1 MNILKSLFTR
11 GALASLLFL
20 TIGCG
25 KEAKN
30 EAPEKVSVEFAVA
43 ETSVPVNGTTS
54 LEVKVTPAT
63 RADEVIVTV
72 ADESVVSIES
82 QSYGEE
88 GISLVLKAQKLSST
102 TIYAIHDDLDS
113 PAECAVAVT
122 PIGVD
127 DITLDQTSLS
137 LKVFD
142 TYTLS
147 PTISPADATSPVLIW
162 NSDNEQVATVDN
174 GEVKAVS
181 EGEAKIS
188 VTCNGHTAECA
199 VSVYSIKAESLTLS
213 VDGAATTEKEITV
226 DESFKLDAQIL
237 PADVTYK
244 TVNEWKVSDPQVIK
258 CEPLEI
264 DGNTESAY
272 ITALA
277 PGEAT
282 VTAKIADGSDGKEL
296 TASFKVVVKAAEAP
310 MKEPRIG
317 DYFYSDG
324 TWSDGGLVSINAD
337 GTNAVW
343 LTGDERPAPVE
354 GKTVI
359 GIVFQTASDRISE
372 TEKALGYTH
381 GLVLSLKRA
390 YKPLAMKDPNN
401 KYETPDSLTKFT
413 TLSELNVTCVK
424 RGKLATS
431 YYNDI
436 SGYSATKGIC
446 SLYPGD
452 AITTFPA
459 VDWTTRGFTGAPA
472 NTSGWYI
479 PSSGQVW
486 DLLANLGGNEVAEYL
501 STLSWYEG
509 DISYYDELYTSY
521 DLVDEL
527 NSHWSKV
534 PASMK
539 ENMHG
544 DRSRSGYDYF
554 MFLCCGQYDSE
565 SCRVFWIG
573 SAQDKTVSKKGQFS
587 GYLTWLDDA
596 VTCYPILSF

>member
-1 MNILKSLFTR
+1 MNIKSFLTG

-20 TIGCG
+20 AIGCG
-25 KEAKN
+25 EGAKN
-30 EAPEKVSVEFAVA
+30 EIPEKVSVEFAVA
-43 ETSVPVNGTTS
+43 ETTIPVNGTTL
-54 LEVKVTPAT
+54 LEIKVTPAS

-82 QSYGEE
+82 QQNGDE

-102 TIYAIHDDLDS
+102 TIYAIHDDLES

-122 PIGVD
+122 PVGVESV
-127 DITLDQTSLS
+127 TLDQTSLS

-147 PTISPADATSPVLIW
+147 PTISPDDATSPVLIW
-162 NSDNEQVATVDN
+162 KSDNEQVATVDN
-174 GEVKAVS
+174 GAVTAVS
-181 EGEAKIS
+181 EGEATIS

-213 VDGAATTEKEITV
+213 VDGAAATDKEINV
-226 DESFKLDAQIL
+226 GEAFKIDAQIL
-237 PADVTYK
+237 PSDVTYK
-244 TVNEWKVSDPQVIK
+244 TVNKWTVSNPEIIK

-282 VTAKIADGSDGKEL
+282 VTAKITNGSDGKEL
-296 TASFKVVVKAAEAP
+296 TASFKVAVKTTEVP
-310 MKEPRIG
+310 QKEPRIG

-343 LTGDERPAPVE
+343 LTGDKRPAPVE

-390 YKPLAMKDPNN
+390 YKPIALKDPNN

-413 TLSELNVTCVK
+413 TLSEVSYSCVK
-424 RGKLATS
+424 RGTLATS

-446 SLYPGD
+446 SLHPGD
-452 AITTFPA
+452 EITTFPA
-459 VDWTTRGFTGAPA
+459 IDWITRGFTAAPA
-472 NTSGWYI
+472 KTSGWYL

-486 DLLANLGGNEVAEYL
+486 DILANLGGNEIAEYL
-501 STLSWYEG
+501 KTLSGYEG
-509 DISYYDELYTSY
+509 DISYYDWLYTSY
-521 DLVDEL
+521 DPVAEL

-554 MFLCCGQYDSE
+554 MFLCCGQYDTE

-573 SAQDKTVSKKGQFS
+573 SAQDKNASKKGQFA

>member
-1 MNILKSLFTR
+1 MG
-11 GALASLLFL
+11 GALASLFFL

-25 KEAKN
+25 KETEN
-30 EAPEKVSVEFAVA
+30 EVPEKVKVEFAVA
-43 ETSVPVNGTTS
+43 ETSVPVNGAAS
-54 LEVKVTPAT
+54 LEIKVTPAS

-82 QSYGEE
+82 RKYGDE

-102 TIYAIHDDLDS
+102 TIYAIHDDLES
-113 PAECAVAVT
+113 PAECAVTVT
-122 PIGVD
+122 PVGVES
-127 DITLDQTSLS
+127 ISLDRTALS
-137 LKVFD
+137 LKVFE

-147 PTISPADATSPVLIW
+147 PTINPADATSPVLIW

-174 GEVKAVS
+174 GAVTAVS
-181 EGEAKIS
+181 EGDAKIV
-188 VTCNGHTAECA
+188 VTCNGHTAECN

-213 VDGAATTEKEITV
+213 VDGAAATEKEMTV

-244 TVNEWKVSDPQVIK
+244 TVDEWTVSDPQIIK
-258 CEPLEI
+258 CEPLVIE
-264 DGNTESAY
+264 GNTESAY

-282 VTAKIADGSDGKEL
+282 VTAKIAKGSEGKEL
-296 TASFKVVVKAAEAP
+296 TASFMVVVKAAEVP
-310 MKEPRIG
+310 QTEPRIG

-343 LTGDERPAPVE
+343 LTGDKRPAPVE

-390 YKPLAMKDPNN
+390 YKPIAMKDPNN

-413 TLSELNVTCVK
+413 TLSEVSYSCVK

-446 SLYPGD
+446 ALHPGD
-452 AITTFPA
+452 EITTFPA
-459 VDWTTRGFTGAPA
+459 VDWITRGFTGAPA
-472 NTSGWYI
+472 NTSGWYL

-501 STLSWYEG
+501 STLSGYEG
-509 DISYYDELYTSY
+509 DISYCDWLYTTY
-521 DLVDEL
+521 DPVAEL

-544 DRSRSGYDYF
+544 DRDRSGYDYF

-573 SAQDKTVSKKGQFS
+573 SSQDKTASKKGQFA